1 MRKFTIK
8 TEKIDGR
15 AHLATYKKHFIPSA
29 VTALVAVAIAVPLTA
44 HMAASKNT
52 GSLSSPLLTAST
64 TQPAAAT
71 CSVPASKTTTASAV
85 THFVPAVNT
94 ASFFGTTPSGNGNT
108 VASNGSSNNSGTNTN
123 TGVGQTGN
131 GNVAGAEANG
141 DTQSNKG
148 LVGVN
153 ANVPVSVLNN
163 NDILD
168 GNTTSALNGSLNNLA
183 QGLNLLS
190 NDQANTGI
198 LGTGLSL

>member
-131 GNVAGAEANG
+131 
-141 DTQSNKG
+141 
-148 LVGVN
+148 
-153 ANVPVSVLNN
+153 
-163 NDILD
+163 
-168 GNTTSALNGSLNNLA
+168 TTSALHGSLNHWA